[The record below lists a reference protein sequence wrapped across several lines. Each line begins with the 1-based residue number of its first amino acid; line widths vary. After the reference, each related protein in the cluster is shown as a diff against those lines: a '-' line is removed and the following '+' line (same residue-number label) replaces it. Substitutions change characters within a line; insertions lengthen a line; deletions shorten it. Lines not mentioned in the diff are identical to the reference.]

1 MIKNNY
7 QKGDLVAWSS
17 SNGSLHAG
25 IYAGIYAGT
34 GASYHFWPL
43 HQGTLD
49 RLAKK
54 KKPLVDYI
62 TGSYTAQRIVKITP
76 DVLEPEELR
85 VYKEIKGIKDEVT
98 NGS

>member
-1 MIKNNY
+1 MLNNY

-17 SNGSLHAG
+17 SNGTLRPG
-25 IYAGIYAGT
+25 IYVGT
-34 GASYHFWPL
+34 GSTYHFWSL
-43 HQGTLD
+43 TQFTLK
-49 RLAKK
+49 RLAED

-62 TGSYTAQRIVKITP
+62 TGSYPHVRIVKISP